1 MPKSGDQP
9 HQSRNHRG
17 LPHDKNSRAGKIER
31 QSSLGTELSSSG
43 EMRLREFQFH
53 SPDSRSRNKRDASRS
68 HRLSDDSLRENRPN
82 LWKWLFGQDSRRT
95 RRTGSRPPRRDRPAR
110 ARASQL
116 SASEFST
123 SDAPQEV
130 WQSIFPVSRERNLS
144 RLARRAN
151 ARDTSRLRVTEQSQQ
166 GGIFRFPDRG
176 LTGSKLEDS
185 RRTRQE
191 QDHASP
197 AGSERFRKEPGSR
210 PFVLVPPTSEE
221 ERDSRGVNPPSKG
234 HQRKAFPSE
243 NSSQNNPPISLASLR
258 DARNRARRTASTPDP
273 SLAQPAKNPSSTQ
286 PRQRAI
292 SRSHPRSIS
301 AALYFIRI
309 LILGLGVG
317 VLAGTLLSVRDPASR
332 LNQDQQADQKSIESG
347 NRATG
352 QMPNLVQEITPLKA
366 ALQAL
371 AAKTPE
377 LTPGIF
383 VVDLDGNAYVDINGS
398 QSLPAASTIKVP
410 ILIAFFQDVDAGKIR
425 LDELLTLRA
434 DLVAKEA
441 GDMQY
446 QPLGTRYTA
455 LETAYKMITISDNT
469 ATNLLIARI
478 GEGDPKRGM
487 EILNQRFKSWGL
499 TGTTLNN
506 LLPDLGGTNLTSA
519 RDLSLLMTRISQ
531 GDLVSLRS
539 RDRLLSIMRATE
551 NDSLLPQGLGKG
563 ATIAHK
569 TGGIASVLGDVG
581 LVDLPNGK
589 LYTIAV
595 LAKRPPNSE
604 QAYDL
609 IQQTSRLVYQYLVRP
624 PVSSRPN
631 ATPPKTS
638 PSDQASP
645 EADENRTSNPSS
657 SDP

>member
-1 MPKSGDQP
+1 
-9 HQSRNHRG
+9 
-17 LPHDKNSRAGKIER
+17 
-31 QSSLGTELSSSG
+31 
-43 EMRLREFQFH
+43 
-53 SPDSRSRNKRDASRS
+53 
-68 HRLSDDSLRENRPN
+68 
-82 LWKWLFGQDSRRT
+82 
-95 RRTGSRPPRRDRPAR
+95 
-110 ARASQL
+110 
-116 SASEFST
+116 
-123 SDAPQEV
+123 
-130 WQSIFPVSRERNLS
+130 
-144 RLARRAN
+144 
-151 ARDTSRLRVTEQSQQ
+151 
-166 GGIFRFPDRG
+166 
-176 LTGSKLEDS
+176 
-185 RRTRQE
+185 
-191 QDHASP
+191 
-197 AGSERFRKEPGSR
+197 
-210 PFVLVPPTSEE
+210 
-221 ERDSRGVNPPSKG
+221 
-234 HQRKAFPSE
+234 
-243 NSSQNNPPISLASLR
+243 
-258 DARNRARRTASTPDP
+258 
-273 SLAQPAKNPSSTQ
+273 LAQPAKNPSSTQ